1 MGSLWGL
8 LWGKM
13 GSLRIKE
20 VVLGLGGI
28 WGLFRVPLGF
38 SLG

>member
-8 LWGKM
+8 LWDKR
-13 GSLRIKE
+13 GSLRLEE

-28 WGLFRVPLGF
+28 WGLFRVSLGF